1 MSGVVRAP
9 KWFMKKIDFCAIAYR
24 AKTHVFYCVSWKGYI
39 STWNRRFR
47 RVRPVDFFGSCVV
60 FREQTSLRSLI
71 HFGPCGAVGDGARA
85 ANSCRWD
92 GHRCGPR
99 GRPAAT
105 GGGFSRWIFLGR
117 LELQILIYL
126 EGREKSTTKNPPR
139 PKTVEKKSTA
149 TKNTTQNTPT
159 FRFLVAAQLEAFH
172 SYACERC
179 GAHPRT

>member
-1 MSGVVRAP
+1 MRIVQRHMFFIACLGRATFP
-9 KWFMKKIDFCAIAYR
+9 PGTVGFGGFAQWI
-24 AKTHVFYCVSWKGYI
+24 
-39 STWNRRFR
+39 
-47 RVRPVDFFGSCVV
+47 FGSCVF

-159 FRFLVAAQLEAFH
+159 FRFLVAAQLEVFH

>member
-1 MSGVVRAP
+1 M
-9 KWFMKKIDFCAIAYR
+9 
-24 AKTHVFYCVSWKGYI
+24 
-39 STWNRRFR
+39 
-47 RVRPVDFFGSCVV
+47 DFFGSCVF

-71 HFGPCGAVGDGARA
+71 HFGLCGAVGDGARA

-179 GAHPRT
+179 GAHQRTYSGNPRVKKKTDLKIHRFLGQGLPPLTYGFRTIDVTSYSLRMSRDSSL

>member
-1 MSGVVRAP
+1 M
-9 KWFMKKIDFCAIAYR
+9 
-24 AKTHVFYCVSWKGYI
+24 
-39 STWNRRFR
+39 
-47 RVRPVDFFGSCVV
+47 DFFGSCVF

-71 HFGPCGAVGDGARA
+71 HFGLCGAVGDGARA

-139 PKTVEKKSTA
+139 PKTVEKNPPRPKTPPKTHPLFASWSRRNSRLFTA
-149 TKNTTQNTPT
+149 TPASAAGLTSEHKRGTPALKKNQT
-159 FRFLVAAQLEAFH
+159 
-172 SYACERC
+172 
-179 GAHPRT
+179 